1 MIPSGALDKE
11 YLLST
16 RLEVGGHFLIKV
28 MWVIIHVLTSLQK
41 VPESHFLG
49 VTGNTVT
56 FFCPEQK
63 PSDFLIL
70 QPR

>member
-1 MIPSGALDKE
+1 MIQSGELDKE

-16 RLEVGGHFLIKV
+16 RLEVGGGHFLIKV
-28 MWVIIHVLTSLQK
+28 MWVIIHVLNSLQK

-49 VTGNTVT
+49 VNTVT

-70 QPR
+70 QPG